1 MKFYIR
7 YKIYIINYLIIQ
19 NMKYK
24 LSKEILI
31 SIAEYIYNNKHKNEE
46 ELIVNFY
53 RIIIYLLDG
62 KNEKKETDKLQLI
75 KTINN
80 LYDTNKH
87 PKYTIINIK
96 TNLLVDNSFIIN
108 AYDDI
113 IDSDDDNIFIDTD
126 EE

>member
-1 MKFYIR
+1 
-7 YKIYIINYLIIQ
+7 
-19 NMKYK
+19 MKYK